1 MIKIYIVSLK
11 KDNARRTNLSNQ
23 LKKLNIPFEIID
35 AVEGNLL
42 DALIIEIIIK
52 KQFIDIKG

>member
-1 MIKIYIVSLK
+1 M
-11 KDNARRTNLSNQ
+11 SNQ
-23 LKKLNIPFEIID
+23 LKKLSIPFEIID

-42 DALIIEIIIK
+42 DTLIIDNYNK